1 MVRLP
6 LGAALPLIARCAH
19 GLSVNMF
26 RLSLWTPRVLFLW
39 LLLWPLVMA
48 AQPPEL
54 ALDPVRLTS
63 EPPGPDEPWSLH
75 PSDLPPE
82 SAHVLTTPADPGSF
96 YILGSTAAAPMLAS
110 PQELAETWIPFP
122 DAIGDLPP
130 EPDHFAGGLQGPKDK
145 EVLAQPSERP
155 EGDEVFRLPLEA
167 LAQPLEPPEP
177 TSTQQEAPAQ
187 PAQPPEDAE
196 ASSGQQEAPTQP
208 PEIFGPQPAPT
219 QEEAS
224 AQPPELLNEAESSLT
239 QQETPAQFLWEV
251 EPSAILEEP
260 PAQPPEYEEVTVP
273 TQAQPPE
280 HSKGVLAPP
289 SVHPEVKASPLGP
302 GEAQP
307 SISHTITAKAVDLG
321 LFITHQPTDKIK
333 IPSQQVAPP
342 QPPEK
347 TNASPV
353 LQEAPQQSLEPPT
366 EVVEQPP
373 VHNEMTLS
381 ASGQDQIQHSN
392 VPTVTVQPSDMGL
405 TKTWEP
411 TTQLE
416 HSTALTK
423 TTAPPKYPHVT
434 LTHPEQVQARHP
446 NLTEVTIQP
455 LDLEFTVTEG
465 SSVEAKT
472 SPTMR
477 DTPTQPPEPRK
488 EVVVQ
493 PPLNREVIVPNGG
506 QDEPQHPVS
515 PSITVHPLD
524 LGLTVLAEPTMEAK
538 PSTALTKATAPSPR
552 HLEVTLP
559 HQEQVQGR
567 HPYLTVVTV
576 QPVDLEVT
584 ITQQPESPE
593 TIPPITEQGASKT
606 IDICQLCRCKDGT
619 LSCTGLSPEQK
630 LRRVPVLE
638 SPTYNGTFTIVNLQ
652 GNSISY
658 IDENV
663 WKSYR
668 WVETLILSENHLSEL
683 HKDSFE
689 GLLSLQYLDLSCNR
703 IETIERRTFEPL
715 PFVQFINLGCNSIK
729 ELSFGTFQ
737 AWHGMQLLHKV
748 ILDRNPLTTIEDSY
762 LLKLPALR
770 YLDMGRTQVSLTTVE
785 SILMMSL
792 QLEKLILPRRKTCCL
807 CEFKTDIDVV
817 CKTLKL
823 HCDTECLTDST
834 RCDEEVSIGN
844 AEGSFMKVLQAR
856 KKNTSPELTIEPEKP
871 SSDEDDVNL
880 SAMMNDPLDL
890 SEESDVISALN
901 YILPDFLEGN
911 LKDIKSTLLPII
923 KQLFSNIQNGDMPV
937 SHLTNDARNPSL
949 EPESNDATYRN
960 KLRQLNTLKNVL
972 DAEIEEKI
980 DEVKKKEKIAMLI
993 HSNILGPKLKR
1004 QIFLNKLETDQAQ
1017 DNSPAKIQSVKR
1029 RRLRVNRVLKGPKGI
1044 RKRHFKELAAQSI
1057 GRKQNA
1063 QPNVENTA
1071 KERRLR
1077 RPPPRELKPLPMVHR
1092 PRKLVQNSFNA
1103 EPSFTKDHEAAVSSA
1118 LQLYLMGRLPA
1129 SRASKSLAEVKKS
1142 KDFSDTTFILD
1153 EANARVRKMEASEPI
1168 SHSRK
1173 KHLFHNNPFHES
1185 HKKAQ
1190 AKMSPEFT
1198 KEGFLKSL
1206 MLAKR
1211 PPISAVRRL
1220 INSPAQEAF
1229 ASSGELTSQENPLP
1243 ESFSHLDTSKET
1255 STAPTPFEVNIS
1267 TGKPTVPGT
1276 TTSEIPAPENV
1287 FTTGSAVTADNLMPT
1302 LNPSYTT
1309 GFTSPLFSSPGD
1321 QFENQLNQQLQS
1333 LIPNN
1338 DVRKLIAHVI
1348 RTLKMDCS
1356 EASVQLPCARLIS
1369 RTGLLMKILSEEQ
1382 EAKASKAEWDTDQWE
1397 NENYISESTEA
1408 QSERKWQEPRERTK
1422 EVPGHGYHEK
1432 LILAISVTV
1441 LVMIL
1446 IITFCVIEI
1455 HTHRRAAEEGKERS
1469 SRGFFR
1475 LLRKRPSLKP
1485 ESQKGKQPL
1494 WLQDVY
1500 RPLSATRKKNLTQKT
1515 RDRDSLDEDQ
1525 DNGEL
1530 VEVVID

>member
-1 MVRLP
+1 MEVEL
-6 LGAALPLIARCAH
+6 
-19 GLSVNMF
+19 
-26 RLSLWTPRVLFLW
+26 
-39 LLLWPLVMA
+39 
-48 AQPPEL
+48 QPP
-54 ALDPVRLTS
+54 
-63 EPPGPDEPWSLH
+63 
-75 PSDLPPE
+75 
-82 SAHVLTTPADPGSF
+82 
-96 YILGSTAAAPMLAS
+96 Y
-110 PQELAETWIPFP
+110 
-122 DAIGDLPP
+122 
-130 EPDHFAGGLQGPKDK
+130 
-145 EVLAQPSERP
+145 
-155 EGDEVFRLPLEA
+155 
-167 LAQPLEPPEP
+167 
-177 TSTQQEAPAQ
+177 
-187 PAQPPEDAE
+187 
-196 ASSGQQEAPTQP
+196 
-208 PEIFGPQPAPT
+208 
-219 QEEAS
+219 
-224 AQPPELLNEAESSLT
+224 
-239 QQETPAQFLWEV
+239 
-251 EPSAILEEP
+251 
-260 PAQPPEYEEVTVP
+260 
-273 TQAQPPE
+273 
-280 HSKGVLAPP
+280 
-289 SVHPEVKASPLGP
+289 
-302 GEAQP
+302 
-307 SISHTITAKAVDLG
+307 
-321 LFITHQPTDKIK
+321 
-333 IPSQQVAPP
+333 
-342 QPPEK
+342 
-347 TNASPV
+347 
-353 LQEAPQQSLEPPT
+353 
-366 EVVEQPP
+366 
-373 VHNEMTLS
+373 
-381 ASGQDQIQHSN
+381 
-392 VPTVTVQPSDMGL
+392 
-405 TKTWEP
+405 
-411 TTQLE
+411 
-416 HSTALTK
+416 
-423 TTAPPKYPHVT
+423 
-434 LTHPEQVQARHP
+434 
-446 NLTEVTIQP
+446 
-455 LDLEFTVTEG
+455 
-465 SSVEAKT
+465 
-472 SPTMR
+472 
-477 DTPTQPPEPRK
+477 
-488 EVVVQ
+488 
-493 PPLNREVIVPNGG
+493 VIVPNGG

-689 GLLSLQYLDLSCNR
+689 GLLSLQYL
-703 IETIERRTFEPL
+703 
-715 PFVQFINLGCNSIK
+715 NLGCNSIK

-807 CEFKTDIDVV
+807 CQFKSDIEVV

-911 LKDIKSTLLPII
+911 LKDIKSTLLSII
-923 KQLFSNIQNGDMPV
+923 KLLFSNIQNGDMPV

-980 DEVKKKEKIAMLI
+980 DE
-993 HSNILGPKLKR
+993 
-1004 QIFLNKLETDQAQ
+1004 AQ

-1057 GRKQNA
+1057 RRKQNA

-1153 EANARVRKMEASEPI
+1153 EANAR
-1168 SHSRK
+1168 
-1173 KHLFHNNPFHES
+1173 
-1185 HKKAQ
+1185 
-1190 AKMSPEFT
+1190 
-1198 KEGFLKSL
+1198 
-1206 MLAKR
+1206 
-1211 PPISAVRRL
+1211 
-1220 INSPAQEAF
+1220 
-1229 ASSGELTSQENPLP
+1229 EN
-1243 ESFSHLDTSKET
+1243 
-1255 STAPTPFEVNIS
+1255 
-1267 TGKPTVPGT
+1267 
-1276 TTSEIPAPENV
+1276 
-1287 FTTGSAVTADNLMPT
+1287 
-1302 LNPSYTT
+1302 
-1309 GFTSPLFSSPGD
+1309 
-1321 QFENQLNQQLQS
+1321 
-1333 LIPNN
+1333 
-1338 DVRKLIAHVI
+1338 
-1348 RTLKMDCS
+1348 
-1356 EASVQLPCARLIS
+1356 
-1369 RTGLLMKILSEEQ
+1369 
-1382 EAKASKAEWDTDQWE
+1382 
-1397 NENYISESTEA
+1397 
-1408 QSERKWQEPRERTK
+1408 
-1422 EVPGHGYHEK
+1422 
-1432 LILAISVTV
+1432 
-1441 LVMIL
+1441 
-1446 IITFCVIEI
+1446 
-1455 HTHRRAAEEGKERS
+1455 
-1469 SRGFFR
+1469 
-1475 LLRKRPSLKP
+1475 
-1485 ESQKGKQPL
+1485 
-1494 WLQDVY
+1494 
-1500 RPLSATRKKNLTQKT
+1500 
-1515 RDRDSLDEDQ
+1515 
-1525 DNGEL
+1525 
-1530 VEVVID
+1530 